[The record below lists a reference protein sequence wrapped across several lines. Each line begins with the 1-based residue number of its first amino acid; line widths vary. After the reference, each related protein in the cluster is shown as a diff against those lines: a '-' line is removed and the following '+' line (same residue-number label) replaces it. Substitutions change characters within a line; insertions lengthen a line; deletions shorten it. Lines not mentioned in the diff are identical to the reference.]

1 MENQIKQN
9 YENFLL
15 KEKFNES
22 QINYKKINLENFFKK
37 GFPNKRQEDWKF
49 SDLNQ
54 IIETNI
60 KNLNYISDIDNKDN
74 IEQNPIKDFD
84 HNKIFIV
91 NGQIVKSDLTHED
104 ENKIMISEDQ
114 SIEEDDQKNSLL
126 NLNNA
131 LVVKNYKIYVSDNY
145 LAKKPLII
153 YHNVL
158 ENLKSSL
165 VSLRLDIDL
174 GKNSSLKVINI
185 FNERSNN
192 NLINIRQK
200 INISEN
206 SILEKFIL
214 DQNENNNIRYAHTD
228 IILEK
233 NSHLELFILSKGS
246 KFFKNDIICSLN
258 DNHGSISL
266 NGIIN
271 LNDNKH
277 HEIKTVINHN
287 EENCKSYQ
295 LIKTVLNDESKSV
308 YQGKIYVNSKAQ
320 KTDGYQLSRALLLNQ
335 ETEFNAKPE
344 LEIYADDVKCSHGS
358 TSGNLD
364 ENSIFYL
371 MSRGLSLSQSKEL
384 LINGFLQEVAEKIS
398 DEKIKQL
405 VKKIMGIQEWILVK

>member
-1 MENQIKQN
+1 MENQIKQK
-9 YENFLL
+9 YDNFLS

-54 IIETNI
+54 IIESNI
-60 KNLNYISDIDNKDN
+60 KNLNYISEIDNKDN
-74 IEQNPIKDFD
+74 IEQKLIKDFD

-91 NGQIVKSDLTHED
+91 NGKIIKTDLGFDD

-114 SIEEDDQKNSLL
+114 SIEEDDQRNSLL

-131 LVVKNYKIYVSDNY
+131 FVAKNYKIDVLDGY
-145 LAKKPLII
+145 LDKKPLII
-153 YHNVL
+153 YHNAAKNI
-158 ENLKSSL
+158 ESSL
-165 VSLRLDIDL
+165 VSLRLDINL
-174 GKNSSLKVINI
+174 GKNSALKVINI
-185 FNERSNN
+185 FNEGSNN

-206 SILEKFIL
+206 SILEKFTL
-214 DQNENNNIRYAHTD
+214 DHNENNNIRYAHTD

-295 LIKTVLNDESKSV
+295 LIKTVLNDESNSV
-308 YQGKIYVNSKAQ
+308 YQGKIYVDSKAQ

-398 DEKIKQL
+398 DKKIKQL
-405 VKKIMGIQEWILVK
+405 VKKIMGIQE

>member
-9 YENFLL
+9 YDNFLS

-54 IIETNI
+54 IIESNI
-60 KNLNYISDIDNKDN
+60 KNLNYISEIDNKDN
-74 IEQNPIKDFD
+74 IEQKLIKDFD

-91 NGQIVKSDLTHED
+91 NGKIIKTDLGFDD
-104 ENKIMISEDQ
+104 ENKIMISENQ
-114 SIEEDDQKNSLL
+114 SIEEDDQRNSLL

-131 LVVKNYKIYVSDNY
+131 FVVKNYKIDVLDGY

-153 YHNVL
+153 YHNAAKNI
-158 ENLKSSL
+158 ESSL
-165 VSLRLDIDL
+165 VSLRLDINL
-174 GKNSSLKVINI
+174 GKNSALKVINI
-185 FNERSNN
+185 FSEGTNN

-206 SILEKFIL
+206 SILEKFTL
-214 DQNENNNIRYAHTD
+214 DHNENNNIRYAHTD

-371 MSRGLSLSQSKEL
+371 MSRGLSLGQSKEL

-405 VKKIMGIQEWILVK
+405 VKKIMGIQE

>member
-9 YENFLL
+9 YENFLS
-15 KEKFNES
+15 KEKFNET

-60 KNLNYISDIDNKDN
+60 KNLNYISEIDNKDN

-158 ENLKSSL
+158 ENIKSSL
-165 VSLRLDIDL
+165 VSFRLDIDL

-228 IILEK
+228 INLQK

-246 KFFKNDIICSLN
+246 KFLKNDVICSLN
-258 DNHGSISL
+258 DDHGSIAL

-271 LNDNKH
+271 LNDTKH

-295 LIKTVLNDESKSV
+295 LIKTVLNDQSKSV

-335 ETEFNAKPE
+335 QTEFNAKPE

-398 DEKIKQL
+398 DKQIQQL
-405 VKKIMGIQEWILVK
+405 VKIIMGIQE

>member
-9 YENFLL
+9 YENFLS

-60 KNLNYISDIDNKDN
+60 KNLNYISEIDNKDN

-158 ENLKSSL
+158 ENIKSSL

-228 IILEK
+228 INLQK

-246 KFFKNDIICSLN
+246 KFLKNDVICSLN
-258 DNHGSISL
+258 DDHGSIAL

-271 LNDNKH
+271 LNDTKH

-295 LIKTVLNDESKSV
+295 LIKTVLNDQSKSV

-335 ETEFNAKPE
+335 QTEFNAKPE

-398 DEKIKQL
+398 DKQIQQL
-405 VKKIMGIQEWILVK
+405 VKIIMGIQE

>member
-9 YENFLL
+9 YYNFLS

-54 IIETNI
+54 IIESNI
-60 KNLNYISDIDNKDN
+60 KNLNYISEIDNKDN
-74 IEQNPIKDFD
+74 IEQKLIKDFD

-91 NGQIVKSDLTHED
+91 NGKIIKTDLGFDD
-104 ENKIMISEDQ
+104 ENKITISEDQ
-114 SIEEDDQKNSLL
+114 SIEEDDQRNSLL

-131 LVVKNYKIYVSDNY
+131 FVVKNYKIDVLDGY

-153 YHNVL
+153 YHNAAKNI
-158 ENLKSSL
+158 ESSL
-165 VSLRLDIDL
+165 VSLRLDINL
-174 GKNSSLKVINI
+174 GKNSALKVINI
-185 FNERSNN
+185 FNEGTNN

-206 SILEKFIL
+206 SILEKFTL
-214 DQNENNNIRYAHTD
+214 DHNENNNIRYAHTD

-371 MSRGLSLSQSKEL
+371 MSRGLSLGQSKEL

-405 VKKIMGIQEWILVK
+405 IKKIMGIQE

>member
-9 YENFLL
+9 YENFLS

-60 KNLNYISDIDNKDN
+60 KNLNYISEIDNKDN

-158 ENLKSSL
+158 ENIKSSL

-185 FNERSNN
+185 FNEKSNN

-228 IILEK
+228 INLQK

-246 KFFKNDIICSLN
+246 KFLKNDVICSLN
-258 DNHGSISL
+258 DDHGSIAL

-271 LNDNKH
+271 LNDTKH

-308 YQGKIYVNSKAQ
+308 YQGKIYVNAKAQ

-335 ETEFNAKPE
+335 QTEFNAKPE

-398 DEKIKQL
+398 DKQIQQL
-405 VKKIMGIQEWILVK
+405 VKIIMGIQE

>member
-9 YENFLL
+9 YDNFLS

-54 IIETNI
+54 IIESNI
-60 KNLNYISDIDNKDN
+60 KNLNYISEIDNKDN
-74 IEQNPIKDFD
+74 IEQKLIKDFD

-91 NGQIVKSDLTHED
+91 NGKIIKTELGFDD
-104 ENKIMISEDQ
+104 DNKIMISEDQ
-114 SIEEDDQKNSLL
+114 SIEEDDQRNSLL

-131 LVVKNYKIYVSDNY
+131 FVVKNYKIDVLDGY

-153 YHNVL
+153 YHNAAKNI
-158 ENLKSSL
+158 ESSL
-165 VSLRLDIDL
+165 VSLRLDINL
-174 GKNSSLKVINI
+174 GKNSALKVINI
-185 FNERSNN
+185 FNERTNN

-206 SILEKFIL
+206 SILEKFTL
-214 DQNENNNIRYAHTD
+214 DHNENNNIRYAHTD

-405 VKKIMGIQEWILVK
+405 VKKIMGIQE

>member
-1 MENQIKQN
+1 MENQIKQK
-9 YENFLL
+9 YDNFLS

-54 IIETNI
+54 IIESNI
-60 KNLNYISDIDNKDN
+60 KNLNYISEIDNKDN
-74 IEQNPIKDFD
+74 IEQKLIKDFD

-91 NGQIVKSDLTHED
+91 NGKIIKTDLGFDD

-114 SIEEDDQKNSLL
+114 SIEEDDQRNSLL

-131 LVVKNYKIYVSDNY
+131 FVVKNYKIDVLDGY

-153 YHNVL
+153 YHNTAKNI
-158 ENLKSSL
+158 ESSL
-165 VSLRLDIDL
+165 VSLRLDINL
-174 GKNSSLKVINI
+174 GKNSALKVINI
-185 FNERSNN
+185 FNEGTNN

-206 SILEKFIL
+206 SILEKFTL
-214 DQNENNNIRYAHTD
+214 DHNENNNIRYAHTD

-405 VKKIMGIQEWILVK
+405 VKKIMGIQE

>member
-9 YENFLL
+9 YYNFLS

-54 IIETNI
+54 IIESNI
-60 KNLNYISDIDNKDN
+60 KNLNYISEIDNKDN
-74 IEQNPIKDFD
+74 IEQKLIKDFD

-91 NGQIVKSDLTHED
+91 NGKIIKTDLGFDD
-104 ENKIMISEDQ
+104 ENKITISEDQ
-114 SIEEDDQKNSLL
+114 SIEEDDQRNSLL

-131 LVVKNYKIYVSDNY
+131 FVVKNYKIDVLDGY

-153 YHNVL
+153 YHNAAKNI
-158 ENLKSSL
+158 ESSL
-165 VSLRLDIDL
+165 VSLRLDINL
-174 GKNSSLKVINI
+174 GKNSALKVINI
-185 FNERSNN
+185 FNEGINN

-206 SILEKFIL
+206 SILEKFTL
-214 DQNENNNIRYAHTD
+214 DHNENNNIRYAHTD

-405 VKKIMGIQEWILVK
+405 VKKIMGIQE

>member
-9 YENFLL
+9 YDNFLS

-37 GFPNKRQEDWKF
+37 GFPNKREEDWKF

-54 IIETNI
+54 IIESNI
-60 KNLNYISDIDNKDN
+60 KNLNYISEIDNKDN
-74 IEQNPIKDFD
+74 IEQKLTKDFD

-91 NGQIVKSDLTHED
+91 NGKIIKTDLGFDD
-104 ENKIMISEDQ
+104 ENKITISEDQ
-114 SIEEDDQKNSLL
+114 SIEEDDQRNSLL

-131 LVVKNYKIYVSDNY
+131 FVVKNYKIDVLDGY

-153 YHNVL
+153 YHNAAKNI
-158 ENLKSSL
+158 ESSL
-165 VSLRLDIDL
+165 VSLRLDINL
-174 GKNSSLKVINI
+174 GKNSALKVINI
-185 FNERSNN
+185 FNEGTNN

-206 SILEKFIL
+206 SILEKFTL
-214 DQNENNNIRYAHTD
+214 DHNENNNIRYVHTD

-271 LNDNKH
+271 LDENKH

-405 VKKIMGIQEWILVK
+405 VKKIMGIQE

>member
-9 YENFLL
+9 YYNFLS

-54 IIETNI
+54 IIESNI
-60 KNLNYISDIDNKDN
+60 KNLNYISEIDNKDN
-74 IEQNPIKDFD
+74 IEQKLIKDFD

-91 NGQIVKSDLTHED
+91 NGKIIKTDLGFED

-114 SIEEDDQKNSLL
+114 SIEEDDQRNSLL

-131 LVVKNYKIYVSDNY
+131 FVVKNYKIDVLDGY

-153 YHNVL
+153 YHNAAKNI
-158 ENLKSSL
+158 ESSL
-165 VSLRLDIDL
+165 VSLRLDINL
-174 GKNSSLKVINI
+174 GKNSALKVINI
-185 FNERSNN
+185 FNEGTNN

-206 SILEKFIL
+206 SILEKFTL
-214 DQNENNNIRYAHTD
+214 DHNENNNIRYAHTD

-371 MSRGLSLSQSKEL
+371 MSRGLSLGQSKEL

-405 VKKIMGIQEWILVK
+405 VKKIMGIQE

>member
-9 YENFLL
+9 YENFLS

-54 IIETNI
+54 IIESNI
-60 KNLNYISDIDNKDN
+60 KNLNYISETDNKDN
-74 IEQNPIKDFD
+74 IEQKLIKDFD

-91 NGQIVKSDLTHED
+91 NGKIIKTDLGFDD
-104 ENKIMISEDQ
+104 ENKIMICEDQ
-114 SIEEDDQKNSLL
+114 SIEEDDQRNSLL

-131 LVVKNYKIYVSDNY
+131 FVVKNYKIDVLDGY

-153 YHNVL
+153 YHNADKNI
-158 ENLKSSL
+158 ESSL
-165 VSLRLDIDL
+165 VSLRLDINL
-174 GKNSSLKVINI
+174 GKNSALKVINI
-185 FNERSNN
+185 FNEGTNN

-206 SILEKFIL
+206 SILEKFTL
-214 DQNENNNIRYAHTD
+214 DHNENNNIRYVHTD
-228 IILEK
+228 IILKK

-371 MSRGLSLSQSKEL
+371 MSIGLSLNQSKEL

-398 DEKIKQL
+398 DEKIKKL
-405 VKKIMGIQEWILVK
+405 VKKIMGIQE

>member
-9 YENFLL
+9 YENFLS
-15 KEKFNES
+15 KEKFNET

-60 KNLNYISDIDNKDN
+60 KNLNYISEIDNKDN

-158 ENLKSSL
+158 ENIKSSL

-228 IILEK
+228 INLQK

-246 KFFKNDIICSLN
+246 KFLKNDVICSLN
-258 DNHGSISL
+258 DDHGSIAL

-271 LNDNKH
+271 LNDTKH

-308 YQGKIYVNSKAQ
+308 YQGKIYVNAKAQ

-335 ETEFNAKPE
+335 QTEFNAKPE

-398 DEKIKQL
+398 DKQIQQL
-405 VKKIMGIQEWILVK
+405 VKIIMGIQE

>member
-1 MENQIKQN
+1 MENQIKQK
-9 YENFLL
+9 YDNFLS

-54 IIETNI
+54 IIESNI
-60 KNLNYISDIDNKDN
+60 KNLNYISEIDNKDN
-74 IEQNPIKDFD
+74 IEQKLIKDFD

-91 NGQIVKSDLTHED
+91 NGKIIKTDLGFDD
-104 ENKIMISEDQ
+104 ENKITISEDQ
-114 SIEEDDQKNSLL
+114 SIEEDDQRNSLL

-131 LVVKNYKIYVSDNY
+131 FVVKNYKIDVLDGY

-153 YHNVL
+153 YHNAAKNI
-158 ENLKSSL
+158 ESSL
-165 VSLRLDIDL
+165 VSLRLDINL
-174 GKNSSLKVINI
+174 GKNSALKVINI
-185 FNERSNN
+185 FNEGTNN

-206 SILEKFIL
+206 SILEKFTL
-214 DQNENNNIRYAHTD
+214 DHNENNNIRYAHTD

-371 MSRGLSLSQSKEL
+371 MSRGLSLGQSKEL

-405 VKKIMGIQEWILVK
+405 VKKIMGIQE

>member
-9 YENFLL
+9 YDNFLS

-22 QINYKKINLENFFKK
+22 QINYKKVNLENFFKK

-54 IIETNI
+54 IIQSNI
-60 KNLNYISDIDNKDN
+60 KNLNYISEIDNKDN
-74 IEQNPIKDFD
+74 IEQKLIKDFD

-91 NGQIVKSDLTHED
+91 NGKIIKTDLGFDD
-104 ENKIMISEDQ
+104 ENKITISEDQ
-114 SIEEDDQKNSLL
+114 SIEEDDQRNSLL

-131 LVVKNYKIYVSDNY
+131 FVVKNYKIDVLDGY

-153 YHNVL
+153 YHNAAKNI
-158 ENLKSSL
+158 ESSL
-165 VSLRLDIDL
+165 VSLRLDINL
-174 GKNSSLKVINI
+174 GKNSALKVINI
-185 FNERSNN
+185 FNEGTNN

-206 SILEKFIL
+206 SILEKFTL
-214 DQNENNNIRYAHTD
+214 DHNENNNIRYAHTD

-371 MSRGLSLSQSKEL
+371 MSRGLSLGQSKEL

-405 VKKIMGIQEWILVK
+405 VKKIMGIQE

>member
-9 YENFLL
+9 YENFLS

-153 YHNVL
+153 YHNVV
-158 ENLKSSL
+158 ENIKSSL
-165 VSLRLDIDL
+165 VTLRLDIDL

-228 IILEK
+228 INLQK

-246 KFFKNDIICSLN
+246 KFLKNDIICSLN
-258 DNHGSISL
+258 DNHGSIAL

-271 LNDNKH
+271 LNDTKH

-295 LIKTVLNDESKSV
+295 LIKTVLND
-308 YQGKIYVNSKAQ
+308 
-320 KTDGYQLSRALLLNQ
+320 
-335 ETEFNAKPE
+335 
-344 LEIYADDVKCSHGS
+344 
-358 TSGNLD
+358 
-364 ENSIFYL
+364 
-371 MSRGLSLSQSKEL
+371 
-384 LINGFLQEVAEKIS
+384 
-398 DEKIKQL
+398 
-405 VKKIMGIQEWILVK
+405 

>member
-9 YENFLL
+9 YDNFLS

-54 IIETNI
+54 IIQSNI
-60 KNLNYISDIDNKDN
+60 KNLNYISEIDNKDN
-74 IEQNPIKDFD
+74 IEQKIIKDFD

-91 NGQIVKSDLTHED
+91 NGKIIKTDLGFDD
-104 ENKIMISEDQ
+104 ENKIMILEDQ
-114 SIEEDDQKNSLL
+114 SIEEDDQRNSLL

-131 LVVKNYKIYVSDNY
+131 FVVKNYKIDVLDGY

-153 YHNVL
+153 YHNAAKNL
-158 ENLKSSL
+158 ESSL
-165 VSLRLDIDL
+165 VSLRLDINL
-174 GKNSSLKVINI
+174 GKNSALKVINF
-185 FNERSNN
+185 FNEGTNN

-206 SILEKFIL
+206 SILEKFTL
-214 DQNENNNIRYAHTD
+214 DHNENNNIRYAHTD

-405 VKKIMGIQEWILVK
+405 VKKIMGIQE

>member
-1 MENQIKQN
+1 MENQIKQK
-9 YENFLL
+9 YDNFLS

-54 IIETNI
+54 IIQSNI
-60 KNLNYISDIDNKDN
+60 KNLNYISEIDNKDN
-74 IEQNPIKDFD
+74 IEQKLIKDFD

-91 NGQIVKSDLTHED
+91 NGKIIKTDLGFDD
-104 ENKIMISEDQ
+104 ENTIMISEDQ
-114 SIEEDDQKNSLL
+114 SIEEDDQRNSLL

-131 LVVKNYKIYVSDNY
+131 FVVKNYKIDVLDGY

-153 YHNVL
+153 YHNAAKNI
-158 ENLKSSL
+158 ESSL
-165 VSLRLDIDL
+165 VSLRLDINL
-174 GKNSSLKVINI
+174 GKNSALKVINI
-185 FNERSNN
+185 FNEGTNN

-206 SILEKFIL
+206 SILEKFTL
-214 DQNENNNIRYAHTD
+214 DHNENNNIRYAHTD

-308 YQGKIYVNSKAQ
+308 YQGKIFVNSKAQ

-335 ETEFNAKPE
+335 KTEFNAKPE

-398 DEKIKQL
+398 DKQIQKL
-405 VKKIMGIQEWILVK
+405 VKIIMGIQE

>member
-1 MENQIKQN
+1 MENQIKQK
-9 YENFLL
+9 YDNFLS

-54 IIETNI
+54 IIESNI
-60 KNLNYISDIDNKDN
+60 KNLNYISEIDNKDN
-74 IEQNPIKDFD
+74 IEQKLIKDFD

-91 NGQIVKSDLTHED
+91 NGKIIKTDLGFDD

-114 SIEEDDQKNSLL
+114 SIEEDDERNSLL

-131 LVVKNYKIYVSDNY
+131 FVVKNYKIDVLDGY

-153 YHNVL
+153 YHNAAKNI
-158 ENLKSSL
+158 ESSL
-165 VSLRLDIDL
+165 VSLRLDINL
-174 GKNSSLKVINI
+174 GKNSALKVINI
-185 FNERSNN
+185 FNEGTNN

-206 SILEKFIL
+206 SILEKFTL
-214 DQNENNNIRYAHTD
+214 DHNENNNIRYAHTD

-271 LNDNKH
+271 LNDKKH

-320 KTDGYQLSRALLLNQ
+320 KTDGYQLSRALLLNE

-398 DEKIKQL
+398 DEKIKKL
-405 VKKIMGIQEWILVK
+405 VKKIMGIQE

>member
-9 YENFLL
+9 YYNFLS

-54 IIETNI
+54 IIQSNI
-60 KNLNYISDIDNKDN
+60 KNLNYISEIDNKDN
-74 IEQNPIKDFD
+74 IEQKLIKDFD

-91 NGQIVKSDLTHED
+91 NGKIIKTDLGFDD
-104 ENKIMISEDQ
+104 ENKITISEDQ
-114 SIEEDDQKNSLL
+114 SIEEDDQRNSLL

-131 LVVKNYKIYVSDNY
+131 FVVKNYKIDVLDGY

-153 YHNVL
+153 YHNAAKNL
-158 ENLKSSL
+158 ESSL
-165 VSLRLDIDL
+165 VSLRLDINL
-174 GKNSSLKVINI
+174 GKNSALKVINI
-185 FNERSNN
+185 FNEGTNN

-206 SILEKFIL
+206 SILEKFTL
-214 DQNENNNIRYAHTD
+214 DHNENNNIRYAHTD

-405 VKKIMGIQEWILVK
+405 VKKIMGIQE

>member
-60 KNLNYISDIDNKDN
+60 KNLNYISEIDNKDN

-158 ENLKSSL
+158 ENIKSSL

-228 IILEK
+228 INLQK

-246 KFFKNDIICSLN
+246 KFLKNDVICSLN
-258 DNHGSISL
+258 DDHGSIAL

-271 LNDNKH
+271 LNDTKH

-308 YQGKIYVNSKAQ
+308 YQGKIFVNSKAQ

-335 ETEFNAKPE
+335 QTEFNAKPE

-398 DEKIKQL
+398 DKQIQQL
-405 VKKIMGIQEWILVK
+405 VKIIMGIQE

>member
-9 YENFLL
+9 YYNFLS

-54 IIETNI
+54 IIESNI
-60 KNLNYISDIDNKDN
+60 KNLNYISEIDNKDN
-74 IEQNPIKDFD
+74 IEQKLIKDFD

-91 NGQIVKSDLTHED
+91 NGKIIKTDLGFDD
-104 ENKIMISEDQ
+104 ENKITISEDQ
-114 SIEEDDQKNSLL
+114 SIEEDDQRNSLL

-131 LVVKNYKIYVSDNY
+131 FVVKNYKIDVLDGY

-153 YHNVL
+153 YHNAARNI
-158 ENLKSSL
+158 ESSL
-165 VSLRLDIDL
+165 VSLRLDINL
-174 GKNSSLKVINI
+174 GKNSALKVINI
-185 FNERSNN
+185 FNEGTNN

-206 SILEKFIL
+206 SILEKFTL
-214 DQNENNNIRYAHTD
+214 DHNENNNIRYAHTD

-295 LIKTVLNDESKSV
+295 LIKTVLNEESKSV

-371 MSRGLSLSQSKEL
+371 MSRGLSLGQSKEL

-405 VKKIMGIQEWILVK
+405 VKKIMGIQE

>member
-9 YENFLL
+9 YENFLS

-54 IIETNI
+54 IIESNI
-60 KNLNYISDIDNKDN
+60 KNLNYISEADNKDN
-74 IEQNPIKDFD
+74 IEQKLIKDFD

-91 NGQIVKSDLTHED
+91 NGKIIKTDLSFDD

-114 SIEEDDQKNSLL
+114 SIEEDDQRNSLL

-131 LVVKNYKIYVSDNY
+131 FAVKNYKIEVLDGY

-153 YHNVL
+153 YHNAA
-158 ENLKSSL
+158 ENIESSL
-165 VSLRLDIDL
+165 VSLRLDINL
-174 GKNSSLKVINI
+174 GKNSALKVINI
-185 FNERSNN
+185 FNEGSNN

-206 SILEKFIL
+206 SILEKFTL
-214 DQNENNNIRYAHTD
+214 DHNENNNIRYVHTD
-228 IILEK
+228 INLEK

-258 DNHGSISL
+258 ENHGSISL
-266 NGIIN
+266 NGMIN
-271 LNDNKH
+271 LNDTKH

-295 LIKTVLNDESKSV
+295 LIKTVINDKSKSV

-398 DEKIKQL
+398 DEKIKKL
-405 VKKIMGIQEWILVK
+405 VKKIMGIQE

>member
-9 YENFLL
+9 YYNFLS
-15 KEKFNES
+15 KEKFNEA

-54 IIETNI
+54 IIESNI
-60 KNLNYISDIDNKDN
+60 KNLNYISEIDNKDN
-74 IEQNPIKDFD
+74 IEQKLIKDFD

-91 NGQIVKSDLTHED
+91 NGKIIKTDLGFDD
-104 ENKIMISEDQ
+104 ENKITISEDQ
-114 SIEEDDQKNSLL
+114 SIEEDDQRNSLL

-131 LVVKNYKIYVSDNY
+131 FVVKNYKIDVLDGY

-153 YHNVL
+153 YHNTAKNI
-158 ENLKSSL
+158 ESSL
-165 VSLRLDIDL
+165 VSLRLDINL
-174 GKNSSLKVINI
+174 GKNSALKVINI
-185 FNERSNN
+185 FNEGTNN

-206 SILEKFIL
+206 SILEKFNL
-214 DQNENNNIRYAHTD
+214 DHNENNNIRYAHTD

-398 DEKIKQL
+398 DEKIKRL
-405 VKKIMGIQEWILVK
+405 VKKIMGIQE

>member
-9 YENFLL
+9 YDNFLS

-22 QINYKKINLENFFKK
+22 QINYKKVNLENFFKK

-54 IIETNI
+54 IIESNI
-60 KNLNYISDIDNKDN
+60 KNLNYISEIDNKDN
-74 IEQNPIKDFD
+74 IEQKLIKDFD

-91 NGQIVKSDLTHED
+91 NGKIIKTDLGFDD
-104 ENKIMISEDQ
+104 ENKITISEDQ
-114 SIEEDDQKNSLL
+114 SIEEDDQRNSLL

-131 LVVKNYKIYVSDNY
+131 FVVKNYKIDVLDGY

-153 YHNVL
+153 YHNAAKNI
-158 ENLKSSL
+158 ESSL
-165 VSLRLDIDL
+165 VSLRLDINL
-174 GKNSSLKVINI
+174 GKNSALKVINI
-185 FNERSNN
+185 FNEGTNN

-206 SILEKFIL
+206 SILEKFTL
-214 DQNENNNIRYAHTD
+214 DHNENNNIRYAHTD

-405 VKKIMGIQEWILVK
+405 VKKIMGIQE

>member
-1 MENQIKQN
+1 MENQIKQK
-9 YENFLL
+9 YDNFLS

-54 IIETNI
+54 IIESNI
-60 KNLNYISDIDNKDN
+60 KNLNYISEIDNKDN
-74 IEQNPIKDFD
+74 IEQKLIKDFD

-91 NGQIVKSDLTHED
+91 NGKIIKTDLGFDD

-114 SIEEDDQKNSLL
+114 SIEEDDQRNSLL

-131 LVVKNYKIYVSDNY
+131 FVVKNYKIDVLDGY

-153 YHNVL
+153 YHNAAKNL
-158 ENLKSSL
+158 ESSL
-165 VSLRLDIDL
+165 VSLRLDINL
-174 GKNSSLKVINI
+174 GKNSALKVINI
-185 FNERSNN
+185 FNEGTNN

-206 SILEKFIL
+206 SILEKFTL
-214 DQNENNNIRYAHTD
+214 DHNENNNIRYAHTD

-371 MSRGLSLSQSKEL
+371 MSRGLSLGQSKEL

-405 VKKIMGIQEWILVK
+405 VKKIMGIQE

>member
-9 YENFLL
+9 YYNFLS

-54 IIETNI
+54 IIESNI
-60 KNLNYISDIDNKDN
+60 KNLNYISEIDNKDN
-74 IEQNPIKDFD
+74 IEQKLIKDFD

-91 NGQIVKSDLTHED
+91 NGKIIKTDLGFDD
-104 ENKIMISEDQ
+104 ENKITISEDQ
-114 SIEEDDQKNSLL
+114 SIEEDDQRNSLL

-131 LVVKNYKIYVSDNY
+131 FVVKNYKIDVLDGY

-153 YHNVL
+153 YHNAAKNI
-158 ENLKSSL
+158 ESSL
-165 VSLRLDIDL
+165 VSLRLDINL
-174 GKNSSLKVINI
+174 GKNSALKVINI
-185 FNERSNN
+185 FNEGTNN

-206 SILEKFIL
+206 SILEKFTL
-214 DQNENNNIRYAHTD
+214 DHNENNNIRYVHTD
-228 IILEK
+228 IILKK

-371 MSRGLSLSQSKEL
+371 MSRGLSLGQSKEL

-405 VKKIMGIQEWILVK
+405 VKKIMGIQE

>member
-9 YENFLL
+9 YYNFLS

-54 IIETNI
+54 IIQSNI
-60 KNLNYISDIDNKDN
+60 KNLNYISEIDNKDN
-74 IEQNPIKDFD
+74 IEQKLIKDFD

-91 NGQIVKSDLTHED
+91 NGKIIKTDLGFDD
-104 ENKIMISEDQ
+104 ENKITISEDQ
-114 SIEEDDQKNSLL
+114 SIEEDDQRNSLL

-131 LVVKNYKIYVSDNY
+131 FVVKNYKIDVLDGY

-153 YHNVL
+153 YHNAAKNI
-158 ENLKSSL
+158 ESSL
-165 VSLRLDIDL
+165 VSLRLDINL
-174 GKNSSLKVINI
+174 GKNSALKVINI
-185 FNERSNN
+185 FNEGTNN

-206 SILEKFIL
+206 SILEKFTL
-214 DQNENNNIRYAHTD
+214 DHNENNNIRYAHTD

-405 VKKIMGIQEWILVK
+405 VKKIMGIQE

>member
-9 YENFLL
+9 YDNFLS

-54 IIETNI
+54 IIESNI
-60 KNLNYISDIDNKDN
+60 KNLNYISEIDNKDN
-74 IEQNPIKDFD
+74 IEQKIIKDFD

-91 NGQIVKSDLTHED
+91 NGKIIKTDLGFDD
-104 ENKIMISEDQ
+104 ENKIMITEDQ
-114 SIEEDDQKNSLL
+114 SIEEDDQRNSLL

-131 LVVKNYKIYVSDNY
+131 FVVKNYKIDVLDGY

-153 YHNVL
+153 YHNAAKNI
-158 ENLKSSL
+158 ESSL
-165 VSLRLDIDL
+165 VSLRLDINL
-174 GKNSSLKVINI
+174 GKNSALKVINI
-185 FNERSNN
+185 FNEGTNN

-206 SILEKFIL
+206 SILEKFTL
-214 DQNENNNIRYAHTD
+214 DHNENNNIRYAHTD

-405 VKKIMGIQEWILVK
+405 VKKIMGIQE

>member
-9 YENFLL
+9 YENFLS
-15 KEKFNES
+15 KEKFNET

-60 KNLNYISDIDNKDN
+60 KNLNYISEIDNKDN

-158 ENLKSSL
+158 ENIKSSL

-228 IILEK
+228 INLQK

-246 KFFKNDIICSLN
+246 KFLKNDVICSLN
-258 DNHGSISL
+258 DDHGSIAL

-271 LNDNKH
+271 LNDTKH

-295 LIKTVLNDESKSV
+295 LIKTVLNDQSKSV
-308 YQGKIYVNSKAQ
+308 YQGKIYVNAKAQ

-335 ETEFNAKPE
+335 QTEFNAKPE

-358 TSGNLD
+358 ASGSLD

-371 MSRGLSLSQSKEL
+371 MSRGLNYQQSKEL
-384 LINGFLQEVAEKIS
+384 LINGFILEVIENIT
-398 DEKIKQL
+398 DIEIKDL
-405 VKKIMGIQEWILVK
+405 TKKIIGLKE